1 MTSNKDITGA
11 KTDCELMDVDSAASL
26 LKLSKQ
32 TLYTWVS
39 QKRIPHLK
47 VGRRTMFSPG
57 DIKAWLDSQRVPINA
72 R

>member
-1 MTSNKDITGA
+1 MKDNT
-11 KTDCELMDVDSAASL
+11 CEARADIDLMDVDTAASL
-26 LKLSKQ
+26 LKLSRQ

-47 VGRRTMFSPG
+47 VGRRTMFAPRE
-57 DIKAWLDSQRVPINA
+57 IKAWLDSQRVEPNA